1 MIRKSPMKTKASE
14 SVAQRMAR
22 VAGTGNGATLRTRV
36 VQDKRHYSRKE
47 KHKGQSIA
55 RAMDFAF
62 YRAIRSIFN
71 IWHAESKRNTKY
83 PR

>member
-1 MIRKSPMKTKASE
+1 MKTKASE

-36 VQDKRHYSRKE
+36 VQNKRNYSRKE

-55 RAMDFAF
+55 SAMDLLVHYVHFLSCTAV
-62 YRAIRSIFN
+62 I
-71 IWHAESKRNTKY
+71 
-83 PR
+83 

>member
-1 MIRKSPMKTKASE
+1 MKTKASE
-14 SVAQRMAR
+14 SASQRQER

-36 VQDKRHYSRKE
+36 VQLKSKYCRKE

-62 YRAIRSIFN
+62 YRRSKLQVAIF
-71 IWHAESKRNTKY
+71 AV
-83 PR
+83 